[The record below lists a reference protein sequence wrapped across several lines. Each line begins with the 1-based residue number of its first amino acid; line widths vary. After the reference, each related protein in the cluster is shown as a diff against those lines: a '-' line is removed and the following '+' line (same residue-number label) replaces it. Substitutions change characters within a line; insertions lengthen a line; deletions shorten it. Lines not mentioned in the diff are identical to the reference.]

1 MNNFLRRL
9 FSPSLRRGS
18 GGGLLL
24 CLLCSTVFAHAADQA
39 AVARGL
45 SIFNSLYKELNAFY
59 VDSINPQQSVET
71 AINAMLDDIDPYT
84 EYIPASDQEDFM
96 ITATGRYGGIGSYI
110 MQRTDKGREGVYI
123 SQPYEG
129 SPAARAGLRA
139 GDRIIAIDGDST
151 AGWASD
157 KVSAR
162 LKGEASTHVQVTVAR
177 PYAGA
182 DSILTMDIERQTI
195 QVTPVPYSGVL
206 PNGMGYI
213 ALTTFNE
220 QSASLVRK
228 AVEGFVAD
236 KRVKGIILDLR
247 GNGGGLLESAVQ
259 VVGCFVPKGTEVL
272 ITRGRDKQSERIY
285 KTTQSPVTTTL
296 PLAVLIDGGSASSA
310 EITAGALQDLDRAV
324 LLGSRSF
331 GKGLVQTTR
340 QLPFGGLLKVTVAKY
355 YLPSGRLIQEVD
367 YSQRN
372 LDGTYRHTPSDSTI
386 VYHTRSGR
394 EVRGGAGITPDI
406 VIKYPEGSRLVY
418 NIVRDHWD
426 FDFATRWAAEHDSI
440 ASPATFVVSDEMFDA
455 FKRSIDPARFDYD
468 KVCETGLE
476 HLREVAKTEGYVN
489 DETTA
494 AFDRLASLLRHDLNH
509 DLDLHRDEISRLI
522 ATELMGR
529 YYYHRGQVEQVAH
542 TDETIARAAA
552 ELSGPGYRALLKPS
566 AK

>member
-1 MNNFLRRL
+1 MRRL
-9 FSPSLRRGS
+9 FIYIAAAALASA
-18 GGGLLL
+18 
-24 CLLCSTVFAHAADQA
+24 STAVSAADVA

-45 SIFNSLYKELNAFY
+45 SIFNSVYKELNAFY

-84 EYIPASDQEDFM
+84 EYIPAADQEDFM
-96 ITATGRYGGIGSYI
+96 VTATGRYGGIGSYI
-110 MQRTDKGREGVYI
+110 MQRVDKGHEGVYI
-123 SQPYEG
+123 SQPYQD

-151 AGWASD
+151 AGWTSD
-157 KVSAR
+157 KVSSK
-162 LKGEASTHVQVTVAR
+162 LKGEASTHVKVTVAR
-177 PYAGA
+177 PFVGA

-195 QVTPVPYSGVL
+195 EVNPVPFWGVL
-206 PNGMGYI
+206 PSGVGYV

-220 QSASLVRK
+220 RSASMVRQAVK
-228 AVEGFVAD
+228 AFAD
-236 KRVKGIILDLR
+236 DKSVKGIVLDLR

-272 ITRGRDKQSERIY
+272 VTRGRDKQSERIY
-285 KTTQSPVTTTL
+285 KTTDSPVTTAL
-296 PLAVLIDGGSASSA
+296 PLAVLIDGNSASSA

-340 QLPFGGLLKVTVAKY
+340 QLPFGGMLKVTVAKY

-386 VYHTRSGR
+386 TYRTRGGR
-394 EVRGGAGITPDI
+394 EVKGGAGITPDVTI
-406 VIKYPEGSRLVY
+406 SYPEGSRLVY

-426 FDFATRWAAEHDSI
+426 FDFATQWAASHDSI
-440 ASPATFVVSDEMFDA
+440 DEPATFTVTDEMFDA
-455 FKRSIDPARFDYD
+455 FKQSIDPERFDYD
-468 KVCETGLE
+468 KVCETGVE
-476 HLREVAKTEGYVN
+476 RLREVAKNEGYVN

-494 AFDRLASLLRHDLNH
+494 AFDRLAQLLRHDLNH
-509 DLDLHRDEISRLI
+509 DLDLHRDDISRLI

-542 TDETIARAAA
+542 TDETVARAAA
-552 ELSGPGYRALLKPS
+552 VLTGTEYRKILN
-566 AK
+566 AKQ